1 MVVDDQP
8 ILRLGL
14 ILFNIRAAVVAT
26 ANTATTAGAPA
37 ATVTMVIVAVVAL
50 VNKVILSMGSA
61 SALPRDRLPS
71 RVALLLGAAHYY
83 SPYPSSARLE
93 ETIEVNTV

>member
-14 ILFNIRAAVVAT
+14 ILFHIRAAVVAT

-37 ATVTMVIVAVVAL
+37 ATVTMVIVAVV
-50 VNKVILSMGSA
+50 VTKVILRMGRA

-83 SPYPSSARLE
+83 SSSPSSARLE